1 MRRLNNFASNTRN
14 WNLHLYGVCKQ
25 SIARKKAT
33 QKTAKKREKKRKEKK
48 KEVNFARQTA
58 KWSRT
63 KRPIKR
69 RVVEFWL
76 WPDDG
81 QGVRVYCLLPHANFL
96 PHTLAQARGL
106 LQLFVASF
114 EQSSLTC
121 KSIESS
127 KMCQAKWNATASWNS
142 KGPKKELK
150 HRKAERR
157 DRKRREG
164 KARERQLKNAYNIWL
179 ACKRPKTAN
188 CFKPE
193 KQTQEVAHVREK
205 MRKARGGRREVW
217 QANIRTCEMAKTLR
231 TWHLAGSSPSPTL
244 AGCR

>member
-1 MRRLNNFASNTRN
+1 MLGKLQNGVGQRDQLSAASWNFDCDLMMAKV
-14 WNLHLYGVCKQ
+14 YEY
-25 SIARKKAT
+25 IA
-33 QKTAKKREKKRKEKK
+33 
-48 KEVNFARQTA
+48 
-58 KWSRT
+58 
-63 KRPIKR
+63 
-69 RVVEFWL
+69 
-76 WPDDG
+76 
-81 QGVRVYCLLPHANFL
+81 CLPHANFL

-193 KQTQEVAHVREK
+193 KQTQEVAHIREK
-205 MRKARGGRREVW
+205 MTKARGGRREVW

-231 TWHLAGSSPSPTL
+231 TWHLAGSNRPSPLL
-244 AGCR
+244 ADCR